1 MTSYRDRSYSPI
13 ATYIEEELLCHIAM
27 KATSRD
33 RFHRKRARL
42 VIKGLQAEVAWRYYV
57 RETNKLAEQGLL
69 ADLEDGKVAWHSCP
83 PAKRVLEEDDAAAE
97 KRF

>member
-1 MTSYRDRSYSPI
+1 M
-13 ATYIEEELLCHIAM
+13 
-27 KATSRD
+27 
-33 RFHRKRARL
+33 
-42 VIKGLQAEVAWRYYV
+42 

-97 KRF
+97 EEA